1 MNTCKAVQ
9 RDIEALA
16 GLPPADLP
24 EWARSHVA
32 TCAACNRR
40 LAVARLAREM
50 VAAGAET
57 IAPPRGFADR
67 VVAALP
73 ARAGRRHPETATWR
87 PAWGLVPTFAA
98 AAAALCI
105 LYQTS
110 DGSGPIGLLSTEG
123 LSAGES
129 LVLGSSAPDLDA
141 VLDALMEGG
150 AQ

>member
-1 MNTCKAVQ
+1 
-9 RDIEALA
+9 
-16 GLPPADLP
+16 
-24 EWARSHVA
+24 
-32 TCAACNRR
+32 
-40 LAVARLAREM
+40 
-50 VAAGAET
+50 
-57 IAPPRGFADR
+57 
-67 VVAALP
+67 
-73 ARAGRRHPETATWR
+73 
-87 PAWGLVPTFAA
+87 VPTFAA
-98 AAAALCI
+98 AAVALCV